1 MWSHFDLLIQSNQ
14 VEEDLKVTLNAK
26 SMDRI
31 HYYMDYF
38 GLHKFL
44 MLICQIYLLVNLF
57 QALAVL
63 NNTKAIIKML
73 TGVFGNV

>member
-31 HYYMDYF
+31 HYYMDYY
-38 GLHKFL
+38 GLHKCL